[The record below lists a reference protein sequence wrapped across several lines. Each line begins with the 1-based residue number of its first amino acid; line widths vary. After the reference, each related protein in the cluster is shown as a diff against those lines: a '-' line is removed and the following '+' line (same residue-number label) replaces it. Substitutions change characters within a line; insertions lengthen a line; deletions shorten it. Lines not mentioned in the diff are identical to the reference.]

1 MSTITFNDFC
11 NTITDL
17 KENLNNNN
25 IKVIPLKPK
34 QKRPRD
40 KGWSKKEYTITDLEK
55 HHGNFGIMPGYN
67 HADGCSLAIIDIDGY
82 TMPNVSESEK
92 EYYKNATK
100 EYLYN
105 CLKDLPDAMI
115 VRTQSG
121 GYHFYLWNET
131 VSDSFHYVSNHLY
144 FPDDFYISELR
155 GESLKHSIEI
165 FTKGGTKQCLLPG
178 CSVLNEATDELNSYS
193 IINGVNSLANIGTV
207 HDISAS
213 IVKVLTENHNFQY
226 KPDNTI
232 IGKNNDK
239 TDKDN
244 VKNINP
250 LKTLTKDEINLVV
263 DNIIPVLQILD
274 GTKHTASLYLGGFFA
289 DNITS
294 SSCNKICNNII
305 NRIGNIFN
313 DTTAFKHTILQ
324 NYTTP
329 RKDLG
334 GLPKLCRII
343 KEVDSTFN
351 IEKFRYNLYRICKK
365 NYSHSILVKE
375 YNNNKKKYLDLNY
388 DENTISTHTWNRT
401 EKKLED
407 GSVETIQYW
416 TDNYTLLNMLPTDI
430 YETYNI
436 LDRNESPDLC
446 LRFYRKGMPSHQVI
460 RGNDVRVIERQ
471 LENRPGIVLKPYESK
486 GVINEVI
493 TEFIKL
499 DEIHIVEE
507 IPVEGVFCNP
517 LTGGIARADSD
528 GRVDINCPSVDSLN
542 QAVGIWEDLECVY
555 PGDESKLAHILRW
568 GLLSPFSYILKTQY
582 TWLPMLF
589 LYGASGTS
597 KTTLAE
603 ISLSPYTRITD
614 SISIGGASFN
624 TEYRIG
630 EKLSKQ
636 GIGTIINEPS
646 SSITNDVLIDL
657 LKRCVE
663 SPISREKDVS
673 GVHTRIPCYSNMC
686 FTSNSFIPTND
697 AFVRR
702 SDYLE
707 FTKNERL
714 SSDDISLFNRT
725 FRHQNWNNTRF
736 TGLRPIGDFMVYYV
750 RENMDV
756 LGLSHQELVFSMIN
770 ALFREVGGKPF
781 DWLFRV
787 PELMDVANSDTE
799 LVNEFR
805 RMVLRDYNSFTRNST
820 EIYKRASMGESVS
833 MDENFEVTHETPG
846 VEFAQLLRAVIQAN
860 NIDYLHV
867 YRVRD
872 VEYVIVNTSV
882 KNALKDFCGV
892 QVTCKGLA
900 DYMGYEYTTIKYKG
914 NSIKGFRMVFA
925 EFINFLNG
933 GVKK

>member
-17 KENLNNNN
+17 KENLNNDN
-25 IKVIPLKPK
+25 IKIIPLKPE
-34 QKRPRD
+34 QKLPRD
-40 KGWSKKEYTITDLEK
+40 KGWSKKEYSIQDLEK
-55 HHGNFGIMPGYN
+55 HRGNFGIMPGYN

-82 TMPNVSESEK
+82 TMTGVSESEK
-92 EYYKNATK
+92 QYYKDATK
-100 EYLYN
+100 DYLYN

-131 VSDSFHYVSNHLY
+131 VSDSIHEVSKHLY
-144 FPDDFYISELR
+144 FPDDFYIPELQ
-155 GESLKHSIEI
+155 GKSLKHSIEI
-165 FTKGGTKQCLLPG
+165 FTKNGSKQCLLPC
-178 CSVLNEATDELNSYS
+178 CSVLNEATGELNEYS
-193 IINGVNSLANIGTV
+193 IINDVNSLSNIGTV
-207 HDISAS
+207 HDICES
-213 IVKVLTENHNFQY
+213 VVNVLTSNHNFQY
-226 KPDNTI
+226 HPDENIVKDDTENNTTV
-232 IGKNNDK
+232 K
-239 TDKDN
+239 T
-244 VKNINP
+244 INS
-250 LKTLTKDEINLVV
+250 LKTLTKEEINLIV
-263 DNIIPVLQILD
+263 DNIIPVLRLLD

-305 NRIGNIFN
+305 NQIGNIFN

-324 NYTTP
+324 NYTTS

-343 KEVDSTFN
+343 NEVDPTFN
-351 IEKFRYNLYRICKK
+351 TDKFRYNMYRTCKK
-365 NYSHSILVKE
+365 DYTHSILVKE
-375 YNNNKKKYLDLNY
+375 YNKNKKKYIDLNY
-388 DENTISTHTWNRT
+388 TENTISTHIWNRV

-407 GSVETIQYW
+407 GSIETLQYW
-416 TDNYTLLNMLPTDI
+416 TDNYVLLNMLPTDI

-446 LRFYRKGMPSHQVI
+446 LKFYRQGMPSAQVI

-471 LENRPGIVLKPYESK
+471 LENRPGVVLKPYESK

-499 DEIHIVEE
+499 DIIHTVEE

-517 LTGGIARADSD
+517 LTGGIARADSE
-528 GRVDINCPSVDSLN
+528 GRVDIKLPSVDSLN
-542 QAVGIWEDLECVY
+542 QAVGIWEDLHRVY

-582 TWLPMLF
+582 QWLPMLF

-603 ISLSPYTRITD
+603 ISLCPYTRITD

-714 SSDDISLFNRT
+714 SNDDIGLFNKT
-725 FRHQNWNNTRF
+725 FSHQNWNNTRF

-750 RENMDV
+750 KNNLDV
-756 LGLSHQELVFSMIN
+756 LGFGHQELVFSMIR
-770 ALFREVGGKPF
+770 ALFKEINEKPF
-781 DWLFRV
+781 DWLFSV
-787 PELMDVANSDTE
+787 PELMDVANSDSE

-805 RMVLRDYNSFTRNST
+805 RMVLRDYNSFTRNSNK
-820 EIYKRASMGESVS
+820 IYERANGGAISIDDDLSVIHESAS
-833 MDENFEVTHETPG
+833 
-846 VEFAQLLRAVIQAN
+846 VEFANLLRAVIQAN

-900 DYMGYEYTTIKYKG
+900 DYMGYGYSTIKYKG
-914 NSIKGFRMVFA
+914 NSIKGFRLLFS